1 MGDVKMR
8 GLVTLKEIL
17 ENTRKEGYAV
27 GSFNF
32 NGYEDAQGI
41 INGAAEKN
49 SPVILMASMGAC
61 KYIGLHQ
68 TVGMVKGMAASVDI
82 PVCLHLDHATDM
94 DYIKDAIK
102 AGFSSVMIDASA
114 EDYETNIRKT
124 KEIVAFAKEY
134 NCSVEAELG
143 KVGGKEENIVVS
155 DEKATFTQPSDV
167 PRFVEE
173 TGIDALAIAFGSVHG
188 FYKSEPKLGFAR
200 LSEIA
205 KITDCPLVLH
215 GGTGIPVEDFK
226 KCVVSGISKINVGT
240 EFKKTFTDTIRK
252 MCNDLPEKE
261 VDPRKYMGPVKD
273 ACAEVVKGK
282 IDVFGSAN
290 KA

>member
-1 MGDVKMR
+1 MGNVKTN

-27 GSFNF
+27 GGFNF

-68 TVGMVKGMAASVDI
+68 TVGMIKGMAASVDI

-94 DYIKDAIK
+94 DYIKEAIK

-114 EDYETNIRKT
+114 EDYETNIQKA

-155 DEKATFTQPSDV
+155 DEKATFTQTADV

-188 FYKSEPKLGFAR
+188 FYKSEPKLDFER
-200 LSEIA
+200 LAEIA

-226 KCVVSGISKINVGT
+226 KCVKTGISKINVGT
-240 EFKKTFTDTIRK
+240 EFKKTFTDAIRK
-252 MCNDLPEKE
+252 MCNELPEKE

>member
-68 TVGMVKGMAASVDI
+68 TVGMIKGMAASVEI

-94 DYIKDAIK
+94 DYIKEAIK

-114 EDYETNIRKT
+114 EDYEINIQKS
-124 KEIVAFAKEY
+124 KEIVEFAKDY
-134 NCSVEAELG
+134 HCSVEAELG

-188 FYKSEPKLGFAR
+188 FYKSEPKLDFER
-200 LSEIA
+200 LAEIA

>member
-68 TVGMVKGMAASVDI
+68 TVGMIKGMAASVEI

-94 DYIKDAIK
+94 DYIKEAIK

-114 EDYETNIRKT
+114 EDYEINIQKS
-124 KEIVAFAKEY
+124 KEIVEFAKDY
-134 NCSVEAELG
+134 HCSVEAELG

-188 FYKSEPKLGFAR
+188 FYKSEPKLDFER
-200 LSEIA
+200 LAEIA
-205 KITDCPLVLH
+205 KITDCPMVLH

>member
-41 INGAAEKN
+41 INGAVEKN

-94 DYIKDAIK
+94 DFIKEAIK

-114 EDYETNIRKT
+114 EDYETNIRKS
-124 KEIVAFAKEY
+124 KEIVDFAKDY
-134 NCSVEAELG
+134 DCSVEAELG

-155 DEKATFTQPSDV
+155 DAKAAFTQPSDV

-188 FYKSEPKLGFAR
+188 FYKSEPKLDFER
-200 LSEIA
+200 LAEIA

-290 KA
+290 KV

>member
-68 TVGMVKGMAASVDI
+68 TVGMIKGMAASVDI

-94 DYIKDAIK
+94 DYIKEAIK

-114 EDYETNIRKT
+114 EDYEINIQKS
-124 KEIVAFAKEY
+124 KEIVEFAKDY
-134 NCSVEAELG
+134 HCSVEAELG

-188 FYKSEPKLGFAR
+188 FYKSEPKLDFER
-200 LSEIA
+200 LAEIA

>member
-94 DYIKDAIK
+94 DYIKEAIK

-114 EDYETNIRKT
+114 EDYEINIQKS
-124 KEIVAFAKEY
+124 KEIVEFAKDY
-134 NCSVEAELG
+134 HCSVEAELG

-188 FYKSEPKLGFAR
+188 FYKSEPKLDFER
-200 LSEIA
+200 LAEIA

>member
-1 MGDVKMR
+1 MS

-27 GSFNF
+27 GGFNF

-68 TVGMVKGMAASVDI
+68 TVGMIKGMAASVDI

-94 DYIKDAIK
+94 DFIKDAIK

-114 EDYETNIRKT
+114 EDYETNIRKS
-124 KEIVAFAKEY
+124 KEIVDFAKDY
-134 NCSVEAELG
+134 HCSVEAELG

-155 DEKATFTQPSDV
+155 DAKATFTQPSDV

-188 FYKSEPKLGFAR
+188 FYKSEPKLDFER
-200 LSEIA
+200 LGEIA
-205 KITDCPLVLH
+205 EITDCPLVLH

-226 KCVVSGISKINVGT
+226 KCVKTGISKINVGT
-240 EFKKTFTDTIRK
+240 EFKKTFTDAIRK
-252 MCNDLPEKE
+252 MCNELPEKE